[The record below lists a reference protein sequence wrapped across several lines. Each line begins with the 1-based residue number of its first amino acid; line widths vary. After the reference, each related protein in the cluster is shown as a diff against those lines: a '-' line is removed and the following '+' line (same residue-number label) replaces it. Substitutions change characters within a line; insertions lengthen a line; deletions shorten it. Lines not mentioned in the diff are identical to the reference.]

1 MESMETSATPSAA
14 AERERYEQSLRRLD
28 TFARRLDSQFR
39 IPGTN
44 IRFGLDPILGLVPGL
59 GDLIGLVLSL
69 YMVIE
74 AIRLGA
80 GAGLVTRMLGNL
92 LLEFVIGL
100 VPVLGDAFDLMW
112 KANDRNARLLRNHI
126 TRKLEPGKRRRSW
139 LSYLLVGGFCL
150 LALWLLVLLGQQ
162 WVPPGTL

>member
-1 MESMETSATPSAA
+1 MESMETSATPAAA

-69 YMVIE
+69 YLVVE

-80 GAGLVTRMLGNL
+80 GAGLVLRMLGNL

-100 VPVLGDAFDLMW
+100 VPVVGDAFDLMW
-112 KANDRNARLLRNHI
+112 KANNRNARLLRAHI

-139 LSYLLVGGFCL
+139 LSYLLVGVFWL
-150 LALWLLVLLGQQ
+150 LALWLLVELGYQLI
-162 WVPPGTL
+162 PAGTL